1 MIIGLIV
8 GLAFST
14 ATQLHT
20 RRKQKK
26 AQAQAEARRDKTL
39 GVDITIDG
47 SISKLPLVYG
57 YGKVAGQRT
66 QAAISDNGTVD
77 PTPSGFADLVN
88 GIGTGYQGGSKKE
101 YLYQQIALTYA
112 GIDSIVDIEIDGL
125 PWDDPEL
132 RDEKGGLRIRYDL
145 NGGKVDPT
153 AANFGIKGASNKF
166 NDMAYVGIL
175 AKLDRENMQFSG
187 VPSPLFFVK
196 GKKVRDIVF
205 SNGQYSFSTNRIFS
219 NNIALVIADYLTSS
233 KLAGG
238 CAYPDSSV
246 DLISF
251 HKVKTIA
258 DTVVQTDVPVRGYI
272 NGIRPTRGNL
282 AAQPDAK
289 RDIRLYECNVVLDT
303 EKTNRENLDIL
314 KSCLPQGSLT
324 FSNGQYKL
332 VAEYPTNQSQAD
344 ALVTATY
351 TDADIIGNIERGF
364 SGAETRYNRA
374 VVRFNNESEDF
385 KSDAVAWPEKGST
398 EWTNYMAQDANV
410 ENERSYTLTGQTTKQ
425 HALARAQEIV
435 KESRIHE
442 SIKLVLGRRSIVH
455 EIGDIIKVDSKAG
468 DVENGLYRITNMRTN
483 SLKFDQTIEAE
494 RFDWN
499 TLSYAVNSTDTPPP
513 VIIPS
518 TIVENVT
525 TLVWHNGSR
534 LPDIKGNGWLTW
546 NAPNSVEVQHYNI
559 FTKKVGES
567 DWVKLGTTVNSY
579 FDMPED
585 HNVAGHNYQYMVRV
599 VDTSNRHSKGA
610 IVTANNMPNLVGAT
624 NPTKNVGVNTVTL
637 KWENANP
644 QLVAHYK
651 IYMGSNNNRNN
662 AVLYGTSAT
671 TEKVVAPLLIENYF
685 FWIDTVGV
693 DGSTVAMSNPI
704 SVSGVE
710 LGVKGGDISAN
721 TISWGQLT
729 TTVRTDMEG
738 YVSSAN
744 AAAQAANTSA
754 QAAQVHA
761 NSANTAKTTAQNAA
775 SSANNS
781 ASAASTSASQASIS
795 ANNSAQSAAAS
806 ANSALTANTHAGTAK
821 TYRDQAAVSKND
833 AAGSATAAATSAGVA
848 VDAQNS
854 AIALSRNPNFQFG
867 KEGWKAYNTA
877 SVPLWDTVTVEAGVT
892 GGKAL
897 KFSGDNLWFMSDN
910 MIPVDTSRT
919 YKMTI
924 RVKAEGGL
932 TRIYAGAITYDANGD
947 LITGGAGSHR
957 YFCANS
963 RQIFAVDGWVTITG
977 TITGEGNNHGDF
989 RPGTSL
995 IRPVVILQYN
1005 DSTAT
1010 AAYIDEVTF
1019 EDIEESTNAAGHAS
1033 AASTSASSAAASANS
1048 AGQSAASANSSKN
1061 SAETA
1066 RSQAL
1071 TYRNEAATS
1080 STLAAEHSRLN
1091 MVGRSTFAP
1100 GEFAPWE
1107 DKYSVVSVT
1116 GHPNGQ
1122 TYALRQTDR
1131 DLYTVASIVEQIN
1144 NRVFRISG
1152 VVDNSNSPFEARA
1165 GIRIIKSDGNY
1176 HWPTVHIASANEG
1189 VKRFD
1194 VTLTISNND
1203 YVDNQSFRFFLQSNG
1218 PSGSANGHR
1227 IDWSEVRYEDVTE
1240 SNKAAQSASAAAIVE
1255 GVVTKTLGSENFSNP
1270 VFRTWKTSPNMP
1282 HGFGDVQIN
1291 AGNRYFSRV
1300 PGKYY
1305 DAVQFTVLDKNSGSV
1320 NRPFCRID
1328 SKYHN
1333 ELELPS
1339 ANKLDAVRVT
1349 LEVEKISGDWGGACS
1364 RVSWIRADD
1373 GGTNAH
1379 QYYYFEDN
1387 LSDENGVIQTV
1398 EFEMTK
1404 PDGFNPGTNPNGSYL
1419 ALYFFG
1425 TSEYGG
1431 RVNQNVKWKLHRCSI
1446 KQITKGA
1453 STQISQKAVSDLE
1466 GNQSAAIVM
1475 RASTSNSALL
1485 ELSSLKDA
1493 ESGGSVTAARI
1504 AAESILLDGSVTANK
1519 LNVDG
1524 LLKISQNNGGFSI
1537 GKTSASDYANSGVF
1551 MGRDGSASNTGFGFF
1566 AGRRDVAN
1574 NEQYIRIVQDSF
1586 TIRNAQFEIS
1596 SDLGS
1601 TSSYASSGT
1610 YNLPAGT
1617 TTLKA
1622 LEMLGGGGGGGS
1634 GASQNANGT
1643 TGQTGGTT
1651 TVELLDANNNVLQT
1665 WTGTGGAGGPGG
1677 RKNNFGDPGGQHSG
1691 AWKWSQKSPY
1701 GNGGNGGF
1709 GSNSR
1714 ESGEA
1719 GRASPVTTINDYNV
1733 GAGRKIRV
1741 TIGSGG
1747 SGGFDTSDVKRGSPG
1762 ASGIVVVTTEG
1773 EGVLTAGVLSQ
1784 SPSVSGT
1791 IHVSN
1796 GVELPALGPGLWTV
1810 SGSNFSKE
1818 VDNHQIGSDVK
1829 VFVAKG
1835 RPKATSGNHTIS
1847 YVFWPMK

>member
-1 MIIGLIV
+1 MILNFIIGAAISIV
-8 GLAFST
+8 SS
-14 ATQLHT
+14 LHS
-20 RRKQKK
+20 RRKAKKQQARLDAEMDKQKGFDVPVDG
-26 AQAQAEARRDKTL
+26 EA
-39 GVDITIDG
+39 IN
-47 SISKLPLVYG
+47 LPLVYG
-57 YGKVAGQRT
+57 YAKIGGVRSVVHTA
-66 QAAISDNGTVD
+66 DNGAIVA
-77 PTPSGFADLVN
+77 PPSGFEDRSVN
-88 GIGTGYQGGSKKE
+88 LGVGTHDGSKKE
-101 YLYQQIALTYA
+101 YMVVQQAFCY
-112 GIDSIVDIEIDGL
+112 GDIDEFLDFEVDGQNYDYHKFSHHIRLSKNGGVADPTAVAFNVPLGNTNKFTGMAWASQVYKL
-125 PWDDPEL
+125 NRDDPEYSGTPNL
-132 RDEKGGLRIRYDL
+132 TAYIR
-145 NGGKVDPT
+145 GT
-153 AANFGIKGASNKF
+153 
-166 NDMAYVGIL
+166 
-175 AKLDRENMQFSG
+175 R
-187 VPSPLFFVK
+187 
-196 GKKVRDIVF
+196 VRDIFNDNGEWKF
-205 SNGQYSFSTNRIFS
+205 SNDYTFS
-219 NNIALVIADYLTSS
+219 NNSAVVIADYLTRPIE
-233 KLAGG
+233 KGG
-238 CAYPDSSV
+238 RGLPDNKV
-246 DLISF
+246 DLASF
-251 HKVKTIA
+251 GHAKAICDTIVA
-258 DTVVQTDVPVRGYI
+258 SDVDVRGRV
-272 NGIRPTRGNL
+272 NGVRPVQDGQVEPL
-282 AAQPDAK
+282 PSK
-289 RDIRLYECNVVLDT
+289 RDLRLYECNIVIDT
-303 EKTNRENLDIL
+303 SSPSRDIIEQL
-314 KSCLPQGSLT
+314 LETMAQAKLVY
-324 FSNGQYKL
+324 SNGIYKL
-332 VAEYPTNQSQAD
+332 KLDYPASDIEQDS
-344 ALVTATY
+344 LITATY
-351 TDADIIGNIERGF
+351 SDYDILGKIEVAVA
-364 SGAETRYNRA
+364 GASE
-374 VVRFNNESEDF
+374 RFNRCEVKFKNESMDYANDSVSWPVRGSAAHVQYLAEDNG
-385 KSDAVAWPEKGST
+385 KP
-398 EWTNYMAQDANV
+398 
-410 ENERSYTLTGQTTKQ
+410 NETTYTLFGGTHRQS
-425 HALARAQEIV
+425 ALAKAEEIV
-435 KESRIHE
+435 RESRIGKT
-442 SIKLVLGRRSIVH
+442 IKFKIDRKALVH
-455 EIGDIIKVDSKAG
+455 EIGDIFKLNSVASK
-468 DVENGLYRITNMRTN
+468 ITNELFKITGIRIDSELN
-483 SLKFDQTIEAE
+483 ATIQAE

-499 TLSYAVNSTDTPPP
+499 SLSWNVEDSYVEPAIVIPGTVVPNVSNLTWTD
-513 VIIPS
+513 
-518 TIVENVT
+518 
-525 TLVWHNGSR
+525 GSR
-534 LPDIKGNGWLTW
+534 IGDNKNNGYLTW
-546 NAPNSVEVQHYNI
+546 TAPDTTSVRRYHI
-559 FTKKVGES
+559 WAKRPAVGE
-567 DWVKLGTTVNSY
+567 WVKISETVDEY
-579 FDMPED
+579 FDIPADFNSE
-585 HNVAGHNYQYMVRV
+585 GHDYQFLVRTENSRGYISQGAMVLA
-599 VDTSNRHSKGA
+599 DQ
-610 IVTANNMPNLVGAT
+610 MPNLVPVSGV
-624 NPTKNVGVNTVTL
+624 TKEVGMNTVKL
-637 KWENANP
+637 AWSNAVP
-644 QLVAHYK
+644 QLVGAYK
-651 IYMGSNNNRNN
+651 VYMGTSNVRGD
-662 AVLYGTSAT
+662 AVLYGTTAS
-671 TEKVVAPLLIENYF
+671 TEMVISPLAVSTYY
-685 FWIDTVGV
+685 FWIDAVGM
-693 DGSTVAMSNPI
+693 DGSIAAGSSTV
-704 SVSGVE
+704 VSALE
-710 LGVKGGDISAN
+710 LGIKSGDISEDTITWSHLAN
-721 TISWGQLT
+721 D
-729 TTVRTDMEG
+729 VRDDIEG

-744 AAAQAANTSA
+744 AHAQAANTSA

-761 NSANTAKTTAQNAA
+761 NSANTSKDTAQNAA

-781 ASAASTSASQASIS
+781 ASAAATSASQASIS

-806 ANSALTANTHAGTAK
+806 ANSALTANTHAVSAK
-821 TYRDQAAVSKND
+821 SFRDQAVVSKND

-877 SVPLWDTVTVEAGVT
+877 SVPLWDTVTVVPGVT

-897 KFSGDNLWFMSDN
+897 KFSGSNLWFMSEN
-910 MIPVDTSRT
+910 MIPVDTNRT

-924 RVKAEGGL
+924 RVKAEGAL

-995 IRPVVILQYN
+995 IRPIVILQYN

-1019 EDIEESTNAAGHAS
+1019 EDVEESTNAAGHAS

-1048 AGQSAASANSSKN
+1048 AGQSAASATSSKN
-1061 SAETA
+1061 AAETS

-1071 TYRNEAATS
+1071 TYRNEAALS

-1100 GEFAPWE
+1100 GEVAPWE
-1107 DKYSVVSVT
+1107 DIYSIVSVS
-1116 GHPNGQ
+1116 GHPNDQ
-1122 TYALRQTDR
+1122 IHALRQTNR
-1131 DLYTVASIVEQIN
+1131 DLYTVTPIVEQIN

-1194 VTLTISNND
+1194 VTLKVSDSAYAN
-1203 YVDNQSFRFFLQSNG
+1203 NQSFRFFLQSNG

-1240 SNKAAQSASAAAIVE
+1240 SDKAAQSASAAAIVE
-1255 GVVTKTLGSENFSNP
+1255 GVVTKTLGSENYSNP

-1282 HGFGDVQIN
+1282 HGFGDIKIDAN
-1291 AGNRYFSRV
+1291 NRYFSRV

-1339 ANKLDAVRVT
+1339 ANSLEAARVT

-1364 RVSWIRADD
+1364 RVSWIRADE

-1379 QYYYFEDN
+1379 QYYYFDDN

-1431 RVNQNVKWKLHRCSI
+1431 RVNQNVKWKLHRASI
-1446 KQITKGA
+1446 RQITKGA

-1504 AAESILLDGSVTANK
+1504 AAGSILLDGSVSASK
-1519 LNVDG
+1519 LSVDSR
-1524 LLKISQNNGGFSI
+1524 LEISQNGGFSI

-1566 AGRRDVAN
+1566 AGRRDLAN

-1634 GASQNANGT
+1634 GASQNSNGV
-1643 TGQTGGTT
+1643 TGQTGAVT
-1651 TVELLDANNNVLQT
+1651 TVELLDSNNVVLQT
-1665 WTGTGGAGGPGG
+1665 WTSSSGVGGPGG
-1677 RKNNFGDPGGQHSG
+1677 SRNSFGDPGGQHSG

-1709 GSNSR
+1709 GVNSR

-1719 GRASPVTTINDYNV
+1719 GRASPVTTINNYAV
-1733 GAGRKIRV
+1733 GAGVKIRV
-1741 TIGSGG
+1741 TIGAGG
-1747 SGGFDTSDVKRGSPG
+1747 AGAYDTSDVKRGSPG

-1810 SGSNFSKE
+1810 SGSNFTKE
-1818 VDNHQIGSDVK
+1818 VDNHQIGSDIK